1 MASILVDEQCL
12 IPDGIASLADFR
24 RWALSPAFPERGRI
38 DWIGSRIEVDMSP
51 EDIFM
56 HGTLKTEI
64 VRVLGTLAKDRAM
77 HLFTGETRVSSVAGD
92 VSAEPDVVAV
102 FDAAFDA
109 GHVRLVPS
117 AAGKPDRFI
126 ELEGG
131 PDLIV
136 EIVSDSSVAKDTRRL
151 PAAYHA
157 AGVREFWLVDAR
169 GADVLFT
176 IHRHEADGF
185 VATAPVDGFARS
197 DVFNCGFAIR
207 RSRNPHGR
215 LIYDLLVRSGR

>member
-12 IPDGIASLADFR
+12 IPDGIATLADFR
-24 RWALSPAFPERGRI
+24 RWAVSPDFPPRGRI

-64 VRVLGTLAKDRAM
+64 VRVLGTLAKNRAM
-77 HLFTGETRVSSVAGD
+77 HLFTSETRISSVAGD
-92 VSAEPDVVAV
+92 LSAEPDVVV
-102 FDAAFDA
+102 VSDAALDA
-109 GHVRLVPS
+109 GRVELIPS

-126 ELEGG
+126 ELDGG

-136 EIVSDSSVAKDTRRL
+136 EIVSDSSVSKDTRRL
-151 PAAYHA
+151 PVAYQA

-169 GADVLFT
+169 GPDVLFT
-176 IHRHEADGF
+176 IHRREDSGY
-185 VATAPVDGFARS
+185 VAAAAVDGFARS
-197 DVFNCGFAIR
+197 DVFDCGFALR

-215 LIYDLLVRSGR
+215 YVYDLVVRPGS